1 MIGSVGQQSASQGLE
16 MVGLMLA
23 KSQQKQEGQ
32 MAIQLLESA
41 ATVAPAPVAAVPMAV
56 VPRSNECICGVLGTM
71 TCSICNSKV
80 YCSKR

>member
-41 ATVAPAPVAAVPMAV
+41 ATVAPAPVG
-56 VPRSNECICGVLGTM
+56 NLGQN
-71 TCSICNSKV
+71 IDIRV
-80 YCSKR
+80 

>member
-41 ATVAPAPVAAVPMAV
+41 ATTTPAPVG
-56 VPRSNECICGVLGTM
+56 NLGQN
-71 TCSICNSKV
+71 IDIRV
-80 YCSKR
+80 